1 MTLQLSNIAAGYT
14 DEVDI
19 IHDVSA
25 QFERG
30 RVSLIIGPNGA
41 GKSTLLK
48 SIMGITKIKSGKVTV
63 DGQDVT
69 AVGPAKVVRN
79 GVVYVPQE
87 RSVFGHMTV
96 HENLLMGAWTMR
108 NKRSLIQAKLKSVTE
123 TFSILTAKRREKAVK
138 LSGGQQKVLEVSRG
152 LMVNTKYILLDE
164 PTTGLAPVV
173 AHQLYSEVRKLT
185 KQEIGCVIVDQNI
198 REALQIADYVY
209 LLELGRIKD
218 EGPIDQF
225 GKKIEGVVKD
235 WLK

>member
-1 MTLQLSNIAAGYT
+1 MTLQISNISAGYT
-14 DEVDI
+14 DDVDI
-19 IHDVSA
+19 VHDVSA
-25 QFERG
+25 EFERG

-48 SIMGITKIKSGKVTV
+48 SIMGITKIKSGKVAV
-63 DGQDVT
+63 DGHDVT
-69 AVGPAKVVRN
+69 AVGPARVVRN

-87 RSVFGHMTV
+87 RSVFGHMAV

-108 NKRSLIQAKLKSVTE
+108 NKRSLIQAKLESVTKI
-123 TFSILTAKRREKAVK
+123 FPILISKRREKAVR

-173 AHQLYSEVRKLT
+173 AHQLYSEVRELT
-185 KQEIGCVIVDQNI
+185 KQDIGCVIVDQNI
-198 REALQIADYVY
+198 RESLEIADYVY
-209 LLELGRIKD
+209 LLELGIIKD

-225 GKKIEGVVKD
+225 SKKIEDIVKD